1 MTTAGGGRIGA
12 AFAVH
17 GYLADIV
24 RVKFAA
30 GLAKG
35 SVVLRFFPDQNI
47 RRCAETLGIP
57 RFEIGRVLVD
67 GAEHGVEERL
77 SNESAAVFAANI
89 Q

>member
-1 MTTAGGGRIGA
+1 MTTAGGGRISA

-24 RVKFAA
+24 RAKFAA

-35 SVVLRFFPDQNI
+35 PVVLRFFPDQNI
-47 RRCAETLGIP
+47 RHCAETLGVP

-67 GAEHGVEERL
+67 GEERGVEERL
-77 SNESAAVFAANI
+77 SNESAAVLAANI

>member
-1 MTTAGGGRIGA
+1 MTTAGGGRISA

-24 RVKFAA
+24 RAKFAA

-35 SVVLRFFPDQNI
+35 PVVLRFFPDQNI
-47 RRCAETLGIP
+47 RHCAEMLGMP
-57 RFEIGRVLVD
+57 RFEIGRVLVG
-67 GAEHGVEERL
+67 GAEHGVKERL
-77 SNESAAVFAANI
+77 SDESAALLAANI